1 MLKGLQSGANALGK
15 GEVDSSILSGST
27 SQVAIPSR
35 PVVDLAAHRPRR
47 GALSNPAGVPQGEL
61 KHDGD
66 GKTTH
71 DLSGDGSR

>member
-35 PVVDLAAHRPRR
+35 LFVDLAAHRPRR
-47 GALSNPAGVPQGEL
+47 GACRTRPAFHKV
-61 KHDGD
+61 
-66 GKTTH
+66 
-71 DLSGDGSR
+71 S